1 MSALDP
7 TNKPGLRRLFRAQR
21 TLAFDAEPTL
31 QDTIRGQAS
40 QELRRR
46 HGQGELHQYVGLY
59 WPLPGEVDLT
69 LLRCDLL
76 DELGVSAA
84 LPVADGEGNLTYRPW
99 SAAPLTQD
107 GCGIPAP
114 LDQPDLRPEQL
125 SLLLVPALAVDRRG
139 IRLGYGGGYYDRL
152 RCRKDWSEVPALVV
166 IPGACV
172 SVQPLPADPW
182 DRPFQGWVN
191 ETGFHQALP

>member
-7 TNKPGLRRLFRAQR
+7 TNKPGLRKLFRAQR
-21 TLAFDAEPTL
+21 TLAFDTEPSL
-31 QDTIRGQAS
+31 QDTIRDQVS

-69 LLRCDLL
+69 PLRCDLL

>member
-7 TNKPGLRRLFRAQR
+7 TNKPGLRQLFRAQR
-21 TLAFDAEPTL
+21 NLAFDAEPTL
-31 QDTIRGQAS
+31 QDTIRDQAS

-46 HGQGELHQYVGLY
+46 HGQGELHQSVGLY

-69 LLRCDLL
+69 PLRCDLL

-152 RCRKDWSEVPALVV
+152 RCRKNWSEVPALVM

>member
-7 TNKPGLRRLFRAQR
+7 TNKPGLRQLFRAQR

-69 LLRCDLL
+69 ALRFDLL

>member
-21 TLAFDAEPTL
+21 TLAFDTEPSL
-31 QDTIRGQAS
+31 QDTIRDQVS

-69 LLRCDLL
+69 PLRCDLL